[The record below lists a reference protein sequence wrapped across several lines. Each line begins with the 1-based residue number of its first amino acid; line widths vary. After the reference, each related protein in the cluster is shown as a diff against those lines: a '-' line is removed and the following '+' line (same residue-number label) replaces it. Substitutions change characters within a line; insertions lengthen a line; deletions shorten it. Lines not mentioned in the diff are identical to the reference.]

1 MPQNVLVLNYDDSR
15 GGGVVWTS
23 AKELQD
29 IGFNIFELS
38 LIRTRISTKNFFVDV
53 IRKNTISYIL
63 FKLKVYFFN
72 RLFLFINKKKE
83 NRK

>member
-53 IRKNTISYIL
+53 IRKYNKLYTIQVKSL
-63 FKLKVYFFN
+63 FF
-72 RLFLFINKKKE
+72 
-83 NRK
+83 

>member
-38 LIRTRISTKNFFVDV
+38 LIRTRISTKNF
-53 IRKNTISYIL
+53 L
-63 FKLKVYFFN
+63 LM
-72 RLFLFINKKKE
+72 
-83 NRK
+83 